1 MLNYSIQLHS
11 FSDLLRLR
19 RIASKYSLDGY
30 VKQNLF
36 EEKLRSVAR
45 LSLGLPLENA
55 NIFLNK
61 YAPEDVERIEDDL
74 KTFQSA

>member
-30 VKQNLF
+30 VKQNSF